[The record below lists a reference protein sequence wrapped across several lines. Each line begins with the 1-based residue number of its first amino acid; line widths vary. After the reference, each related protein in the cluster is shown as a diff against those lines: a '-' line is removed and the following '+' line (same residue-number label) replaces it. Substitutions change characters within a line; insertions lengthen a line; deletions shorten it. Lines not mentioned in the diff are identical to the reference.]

1 MAIQNA
7 AAARTTTAKAVALSS
22 PSGEGAQ
29 HKTVKK
35 GDRGP
40 DVVALQTEMRSKGVY
55 SGPITGYFG
64 SRTDEAVRGFQ
75 RSKGLV
81 VDGIVGPKTWK
92 ALDSMPDKPGTAP
105 APSTGS
111 NGKPAGWFPP
121 PVGIDAIKAR
131 YGEAGQN
138 IVTARLPLGAKGADI
153 NVRINKNLLPVLEP
167 VLREAKEKG
176 LLEGIRSFGGAAIE
190 PPRLKRK
197 PDGTIIQPPQPSL
210 HSWGIAF
217 DLNPDK
223 AGGKVDPRLVEFLKS
238 KGFTWGGDFKDNYDP
253 MHFQYASGY

>member
-1 MAIQNA
+1 MTVQNA
-7 AAARTTTAKAVALSS
+7 AAARTTAVRAAVLSS
-22 PSGEGAQ
+22 PSGEGGQ
-29 HKTVKK
+29 HKTVKQ

-40 DVVALQTEMRSKGVY
+40 DVVALQTEMRNKGVY
-55 SGPITGYFG
+55 SGPITGFFG
-64 SRTDEAVRGFQ
+64 TRTNEAVRSFQ
-75 RSKGLV
+75 KSQKLV

-92 ALDSMPDKPGTAP
+92 ALDNVGSRPAP
-105 APSTGS
+105 APAPGTGT

-121 PVGIDAIKAR
+121 PVGIKAIKAR

-138 IVTARLPLGAKGADI
+138 IVTARLPLGPKGADI

-167 VLREAKEKG
+167 ALREAKEKG

-190 PPRLKRK
+190 PPRLKRR

-223 AGGKVDPRLVEFLKS
+223 QGGKVDPRLVAFLKS